1 MPPLILMAYSMG
13 IPNEKRPD
21 LIFDTEVDHLSGRLM
36 PLVTNTP
43 LGTLTHS
50 VLGSLR
56 SLPST
61 RILLASGLPF
71 SKLSNLLGALMFEGT
86 DPTSGHNERLGGRGS
101 HGRQMDFA
109 KIDGGLNFPWGR
121 FRLWD
126 FYASLVNS
134 KPRFQTN
141 VAAQL
146 LEGRSMGSTR
156 DVRPLPIGSTTR
168 PFSLLTA

>member
-21 LIFDTEVDHLSGRLM
+21 LIFDTEVDHLSGRFM

-50 VLGSLR
+50 VLGSLQ

-71 SKLSNLLGALMFEGT
+71 SKLSKLLGALMFEGT

-126 FYASLVNS
+126 FYADMQFKATIPDQCTCPTVGRQING
-134 KPRFQTN
+134 KHKRFATFAHRQHN
-141 VAAQL
+141 P
-146 LEGRSMGSTR
+146 S
-156 DVRPLPIGSTTR
+156 
-168 PFSLLTA
+168 FSLLTA